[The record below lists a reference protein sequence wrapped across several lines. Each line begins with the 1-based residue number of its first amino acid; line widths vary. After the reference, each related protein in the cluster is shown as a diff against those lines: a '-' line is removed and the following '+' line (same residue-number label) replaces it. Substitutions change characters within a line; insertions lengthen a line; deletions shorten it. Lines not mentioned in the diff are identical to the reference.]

1 MKYKSL
7 LIAAALPLGLTAA
20 TFTWDG
26 SGDATTWDTTSQNW
40 SPAGAAWTSATHFAE
55 LGANN
60 VTLGAA
66 VRMTGF
72 NGSGTIDAGS
82 VLDLRMGGAGVT
94 STFSGTLG
102 ADVKLVWDGTSVL
115 DLSGANNSTRQAVM
129 RNNGT
134 LRLSRADAWQAGT
147 QAKIELNGSAS
158 NNEFTIELAAED
170 ENFSSSKL
178 SLMSTA
184 ADTTARFAAVG
195 AERNMSHGDG
205 NGNFVWGGGAQKI
218 GVIGLGSANST
229 HTLNWTNKIN
239 LNGVNRTVD
248 VLNGFAAI
256 GGNISGVISDSVGVG
271 GAELT
276 KTGAGTLKLSA
287 ANTYTG
293 GTTIT
298 AGAFELA
305 STGSMSFLIGEDGV
319 NNQIVDTVAT
329 AITLDGLFVFDLT
342 GASDEFGDSW
352 TIVMS
357 NLEAYGTNFDVTGF
371 TEGATGIWT
380 SGIYQFSEST
390 GALSVVPEP
399 GTYALLAGCFALAS
413 VMIRRRR

>member
-20 TFTWDG
+20 TFTWNG
-26 SGDATTWDTTSQNW
+26 SGDGTTWDKTSQNW
-40 SPAGAAWTSATHFAE
+40 SPAGAAWTSPAHFAE
-55 LGANN
+55 LGSNN

-66 VRMTGF
+66 VKMTGF

-82 VLDLRMGGAGVT
+82 VLDLRIGGAGVT

-102 ADVKLVWDGTSVL
+102 ADVKLLWDSSSVL
-115 DLSGANNSTRQAVM
+115 DFSGTNNSTLQAVL
-129 RNNGT
+129 RSGGT
-134 LRLSRADAWQAGT
+134 LRLSSADAWKAGNK
-147 QAKIELNGSAS
+147 AKIETSGS
-158 NNEFTIELAAED
+158 FTIELAAAD
-170 ENFSSSKL
+170 EVFDNNLFLNSSSG
-178 SLMSTA
+178 
-184 ADTTARFAAVG
+184 TARFAAID

-205 NGNFVWGGGAQKI
+205 NGNFVWGAGFQK
-218 GVIGLGSANST
+218 VDVLGLGNANST
-229 HTLNWTNKIN
+229 HTLNWTNNIN
-239 LNGVNRTVD
+239 LNGVNGANRTVD

-256 GGNISGVISDSVGVG
+256 GANISGVISDSVG

-276 KTGAGTLKLSA
+276 KTGTGTLKLSA

-293 GTTIT
+293 DTTIT

-305 STGSMSFLIGEDGV
+305 STGSMSFLIDADGV
-319 NNQIVDTVAT
+319 NNKIFDTGAA

-357 NLEAYGTNFDVTGF
+357 NLEMYGTNFDVTGF